1 MNAGSGIEVLRAGC
15 FVLLTCGVLSSSVT
29 LAQSNRRAPAV
40 SSKSLDSQAEDVQ
53 AKYLAGLADLASK
66 YEEAGDLQKASDM
79 LKGILKVKP
88 DADVVKNKLKQ
99 FQESVFNDNVH
110 VFELDAAS
118 GWVASN
124 VHVSK
129 DKPVRIE
136 AEGTYKF
143 SINEIL
149 GPAGY
154 SGQSM
159 ADGLPCGALIA
170 MVGGPGEAPRN
181 RQSRNQKEK
190 EQPHPVLIGASKE
203 FTPNE
208 TGTLILRLN
217 LPENA
222 RCTGKIK
229 VKISGNFLATR

>member
-1 MNAGSGIEVLRAGC
+1 MMKAGFTIK
-15 FVLLTCGVLSSSVT
+15 LLCACCLCGLALAATLSSMAV
-29 LAQSNRRAPAV
+29 AQGTRRGPAI
-40 SSKSLDSQAEDVQ
+40 SSKLLDSQAEEVQ
-53 AKYLAGLADLASK
+53 TRYLSGLADLASK

-99 FQESVFNDNVH
+99 FQESVFNENVYTL
-110 VFELDAAS
+110 ELDAGA
-118 GWVASN
+118 GWVPSN

-136 AEGTYKF
+136 ADGTYKF

-154 SGQSM
+154 SGQAM

-170 MVGGPGEAPRN
+170 MVGGPAADSSRN
-181 RQSRNQKEK
+181 RQARNQK
-190 EQPHPVLIGASKE
+190 EQPHPVLIGTSKE
-203 FTPNE
+203 WTPND
-208 TGTLILRLN
+208 TGMLMLRLN
-217 LPENA
+217 VPENA

-229 VKISGNFLATR
+229 IKISGNFLATR